1 MRAFTAIPVIMQAR
15 QGESAAVCLAML
27 LAHFGSFPKLVDVK
41 LACGFQNDELDADN
55 MLAVAR
61 RFGLDA
67 QALALRPGQLAG
79 ERLPLLIR
87 SRQGRYLLLVKAASG
102 AYTLHDPEHG
112 RVTRAAAEF
121 EADWSGLALRLLPG
135 SDFRPVQRLTSLHGE
150 LLRWLDGDRAG
161 LWYVMIAGLVLLIP
175 AIVVPTLSKLFFDDI
190 IIRGQDDW
198 LYPMLS
204 FMAAAL
210 VLGSIIIYL
219 QQRVLLQTELKM
231 SITRSAAFVS
241 HLLKVPYAFLW
252 ANPAGDTIKR
262 IALNDAVAGMLTRNF
277 TTCAMAA
284 LSIVFYALVMTKY
297 SPILT
302 VVGVSVILVNFI
314 ALRYFSVRRTAL
326 NQSLYMKQ
334 QRTFNASSELIR
346 NIEAVKTQGW
356 ENAGF
361 GAWAGHLIA
370 AINESQRLGYSSRV
384 LTVLP
389 DFLTKLNSVLI
400 VLLGGILIMN
410 GEISVGVF
418 VALQSFIANFS
429 EPVKDCVDGA
439 KSFQENAGNMSNLIE
454 VRELPVDPLCSQDGR
469 QGIDEIDPSNAR
481 LDGAIEIRGL
491 GFSYNKFAPP
501 LIEDFSLSIAPGARI
516 AFVGRSGSG
525 KSTLL
530 KVLAGLLPADTGEI
544 LYGGRP
550 LRSVNSDVLRT
561 SIAMI
566 DQNLFLFSGTVAD
579 NITMWNRSIDQEDI
593 VRAARDAVIHDM
605 ICEKPGGYQA
615 RVDQGGGNFSGGQ
628 CQRIEIARGL
638 LMRPAVVFLDEATSA
653 LDSHTEQQVME
664 NLRRYGCT
672 MLTVAHR
679 LSTIRDHDEILVLDA
694 GKVVQRGTHD
704 ELMRQE
710 GGLYQQLAASA

>member
-1 MRAFTAIPVIMQAR
+1 MWASTAIPVIMQAR
-15 QGESAAVCLAML
+15 QGESAAVCLSML
-27 LAHFGSFPKLVDVK
+27 LAHLGSFPKLVDVK
-41 LACGFQNDELDADN
+41 LACGFQNDELETDN

-79 ERLPLLIR
+79 QHLPLLIR
-87 SRQGRYLLLVKAASG
+87 NRNGLYQLLVKATPG
-102 AYTLHDPEHG
+102 TYTLHDPEHG
-112 RVTRAAAEF
+112 RVTRTAAEF
-121 EADWSGLALRLLPG
+121 ASDWSGLALRLLPG
-135 SDFRPVQRLTSLHGE
+135 NGFKPVQRLTSLHSE
-150 LLRWLDGDRAG
+150 LQRWLAADRAG
-161 LWYVMIAGLVLLIP
+161 LWYVVLAGIVLLIP
-175 AIVVPTLSKLFFDDI
+175 AIVIPTLSKLFFDDI
-190 IIRGQDDW
+190 IIRGQDAW

-204 FMAAAL
+204 FMAVAL
-210 VLGSIIIYL
+210 VLGSALIYL

-231 SITRSAAFVS
+231 AITRSAAFVG

-262 IALNDAVAGMLTRNF
+262 IALNDAVARMLTRNF
-277 TTCAMAA
+277 TTGVLAA
-284 LSIVFYALVMTKY
+284 LSIFFYALVMIKY
-297 SPILT
+297 SVVLT

-314 ALRYFSVRRTAL
+314 VLRYFSIRRIAM

-334 QRTFNASSELIR
+334 QRTFSASSDLIR

-389 DFLTKLNSVLI
+389 DFLSKLNSVLI

-429 EPVKDCVDGA
+429 EPVKDCVEGT

-454 VRELPVDPLCSQDGR
+454 VRELPVDPLCSQAGR
-469 QGIDEIDPSNAR
+469 QPIEEIDPFNAR

-516 AFVGRSGSG
+516 GFVGRSGSG

-530 KVLAGLLPADTGEI
+530 KVLAGLLPADSGEI
-544 LYGGRP
+544 LYDGKP
-550 LRSVNSDVLRT
+550 LGSVNSDVLRT

-566 DQNLFLFSGTVAD
+566 DQNLFLFSGPSGTRTDV
-579 NITMWNRSIDQEDI
+579 TP
-593 VRAARDAVIHDM
+593 
-605 ICEKPGGYQA
+605 PGAFDG
-615 RVDQGGGNFSGGQ
+615 SG
-628 CQRIEIARGL
+628 
-638 LMRPAVVFLDEATSA
+638 
-653 LDSHTEQQVME
+653 
-664 NLRRYGCT
+664 
-672 MLTVAHR
+672 
-679 LSTIRDHDEILVLDA
+679 
-694 GKVVQRGTHD
+694 
-704 ELMRQE
+704 
-710 GGLYQQLAASA
+710 